1 MQKILSLIAVL
12 CLSLAVNAQPFFEN
26 VAYRG
31 AMGTTNWAGA
41 AWTNWNPQNTN
52 YPTVASPA
60 GRTVV
65 NVSGDISGNVTWTSN
80 QLIVAAGAVHVLD
93 GATLTIEPGCII
105 RGSLASRFTLI
116 VSRGGSINANGTSS
130 NPIVFTSIA
139 EAGQRV
145 RGDWGGVLICGRATT
160 NKSGVAKY
168 EALPSDPLA
177 EYGGSNDN
185 DNSGSMSF
193 VRIEY
198 AGFNYLPNQEINSL
212 TMCAIGKGTSI
223 NNIMTSFGLDDQFEW
238 FGGTSNHKYLIAYA
252 GTDDDFDADQ
262 GYRGN
267 WQFLLGVRNPGVFET
282 GSARSSNGF
291 EIDNNTSFNGTTGSA
306 TGESQNGVQLPSP
319 VTEVLASNVTLVGPI
334 RNGETNSNHSD
345 RFNYAVEL
353 RSASKVSLQNSIITG
368 YFGMTRF
375 VNGGTASTHSTAR
388 WHSEGTCSIANN
400 IYATTSGSD
409 VYTASTNQE
418 ADLNAAAFT
427 PATYLNAGNV
437 RVARNAFT
445 FATAGYTGNPLGDL
459 DQINFASVNY
469 SLTAGSTA
477 TSGASFAGGIF
488 TGKVITTG
496 TPVVSTAVSANNVC
510 SGTSVTFTASVTN
523 AVATSYQWKKNGT
536 NIGSATSATLT
547 TTSYVNGDVF
557 TVLVNNSVTSAGITM
572 VVAGTKTPSVQIL
585 SQDAP
590 TGAVA
595 TLGSVS
601 NPFVVCANQV
611 ADFTAIATNG
621 GATPSYSWSVNSSAV
636 AATKDF
642 AFSQSTPGTY
652 QVAVTMTSSEACASP
667 ASGTSSVY
675 YVSVVDAQTLSIPA
689 FSSNGYTVSNATRV
703 GSTDIF
709 AVCTS
714 SPINVTFTVLPLN
727 AGSNP
732 SFQWQRNGN
741 NVGVNSQTFTIDNF
755 VDGDVFTVTV
765 TSSLS
770 CGGAPVT
777 SPSITLQR
785 NAVPTLTVTNTSEGS
800 PVNTTGS
807 PTVTFTITSST
818 GKFPQGT
825 SFAVTGPQSPSG
837 ITTLSSPDADGV
849 ITYSRVIDATNK
861 SGVYTFSATTPS
873 CAASSVAN
881 STVSILGDLVVSS
894 DATLSAGSYTS
905 ITVLNGATATLG
917 ANTTVANYVVV
928 NNGGTL
934 NFNGFNILGAA
945 TFTANS
951 GSTLRIT
958 DANGITTGA
967 SGNVQSSGTRTFS
980 SGAKYFYSGG
990 VAQITGNGIT
1000 TVNTLRVMNNS
1011 TVTVSSALNVTDKVE
1026 IVSGSLNANALLTL
1040 VSTASKTAIVD
1051 NFSNSWTGTISGT
1064 VNTQRFVSVGE
1075 SPRRFQLAPLAAGAT
1090 IANYGSLA
1098 NVNVYSE
1105 NANNWVA
1112 AISSSA
1118 SVAQGTSVLPL
1129 FSNSQSID
1137 LAGTVTTANTTVNF
1151 VRNAGSYAPFVPKGY
1166 NALGNPFNSP
1176 ISWSL
1181 VAAAN
1186 TNSNGFAWVWNNGQ
1200 YSVINASGVA
1210 TNGGN
1215 NTLAVGQGF
1224 LARRATATGGVTTSF
1239 TIPASARISSATAA
1253 MVRNEATSNIVRI
1266 SVAGGNTSISDEVVV
1281 VANTNNTTSSSDDA
1295 EKLFS
1300 NESDAV
1306 NAYITN
1312 AEGNFTFVNTP
1323 SFEAMGVA
1331 TLTIETKVR
1340 GVYTINPSEVSGFN
1354 GTLMIED
1361 RRTGKVVAFDKPF
1374 TFETAG
1380 GTNRFYIHFTSGN
1393 TSAISKSVD
1402 VFTSNNEVN
1411 VNFASV
1417 ELANATIAVYNTAGQ
1432 VVKTINANGN
1442 TSVSFD
1448 LNKSN
1453 VYVVKVSTPEGVVSR
1468 KIFYSVK

>member
-1 MQKILSLIAVL
+1 MQKILSLIVVL
-12 CLSLAVNAQPFFEN
+12 CLSLAANAQPFFEN

-52 YPTVASPA
+52 YPSVSSPQ

-65 NVSGDISGNVTWTSN
+65 NVSGDISGNVTWTSS

-93 GATLTIEPGCII
+93 GATLTIEPGCVI

-116 VSRGGSINANGTSS
+116 VSRGGRIVANGTAS

-160 NKSGVAKY
+160 NKAGVAKY

-185 DNSGSMSF
+185 DNSGSMSY

-212 TMCAIGKGTSI
+212 TMCAIGKGTQI

-282 GSARSSNGF
+282 GGARSSNGF
-291 EIDNNTSFNGTTGSA
+291 EIDNNTGFNGVTGSA
-306 TGESQNGVQLPSP
+306 TGESVNGAQLPTP
-319 VTEVLASNVTLVGPI
+319 TTEVLASNVTLVGPI
-334 RNGETNSNHSD
+334 RTGETNANHSD
-345 RFNYAVEL
+345 RFNYGLEL
-353 RSASKVSLQNSIITG
+353 RSAAKVSVQNSIITG
-368 YFGMTRF
+368 YFGLTRF
-375 VNGGTASTHSTAR
+375 VNGGAASTHSTAR
-388 WHSEGTCSIANN
+388 WHAEGTSSIANC

-409 VYTASTNQE
+409 VFTASTNQE
-418 ADLNAAAFT
+418 SDLTFNPT
-427 PATYLNAGNV
+427 TYLNANNV

-469 SLTAGSTA
+469 ALAAGSTA
-477 TSGASFAGGIF
+477 TTGASFAGAIF
-488 TGKVITTG
+488 TGKVISAN
-496 TPVVSTAVSANNVC
+496 TPVVTTAVSANNVC
-510 SGTSVTFTASVTN
+510 AGTSVTFTASVTN
-523 AVATSYQWKKNGT
+523 ATATSYQWKKNDI
-536 NIGSATSATLT
+536 NISGETSATLT
-547 TTSYVNGDVF
+547 TSNFANGDVF
-557 TVLVNNSVTSAGITM
+557 TVLVNGSVTSAGITM
-572 VVAGTKTPSVQIL
+572 VVAGTKTPTVQIL

-590 TGAVA
+590 TGAAA
-595 TLGSVS
+595 TLGTAG
-601 NPFVVCANQV
+601 NPFIVCANQV

-621 GATPSYSWSVNSSAV
+621 GTTPSFSWTVNSN
-636 AATKDF
+636 AAASTKDF
-642 AFSQSTPGTY
+642 AFSQATPGTY
-652 QVAVTMTSSEACASP
+652 QVAVVMTSSEGCASP
-667 ASGTSSVY
+667 ATATSATY
-675 YVSVVDAQTLSIPA
+675 YVTVTDAQTVSIPA
-689 FSSNGYTVSNATRV
+689 FSSNGYTVANATRV
-703 GSTDIF
+703 GSTDMF

-714 SPINVTFTVLPLN
+714 GPINVTLTVLPLN

-732 SFQWQRNGN
+732 SFQWKRNGN
-741 NVGVNSQTFTIDNF
+741 NVGVNSQTYTIDNF

-777 SPSITLQR
+777 SPNITLVR
-785 NAVPTLTVTNTSEGS
+785 NSVPTLTVTNSSEGA
-800 PVNTTGS
+800 PVNPGSS

-825 SFAVTGPQSPSG
+825 SFVVGGPQSPAQ
-837 ITTLSSPDADGV
+837 ITTLTAPDADGV
-849 ITYSRVIDATNK
+849 ITYTRVIDANNK
-861 SGVYTFSATTPS
+861 SGVYTFTATTPA

-881 STVSILGDLVVSS
+881 STVSVLGDLVVSS

-917 ANTTVANYVVV
+917 ANTSVSNYVVV

-934 NFNGFNILGAA
+934 NFNGFNITGTA

-958 DANGITTGA
+958 DAAGITSTGA
-967 SGNVQSSGTRTFS
+967 TGNIQSTGTRSFS
-980 SGAKYFYSGG
+980 SSARYFYSGG
-990 VAQITGNGIT
+990 IAQSTGNGVT
-1000 TVNTLRVMNNS
+1000 TANTLRVMNNS

-1026 IVSGSLNANALLTL
+1026 LVSGSLNANGLLTL
-1040 VSTASKTAIVD
+1040 VSTASKTAIID
-1051 NFSNSWTGTISGT
+1051 NFTNSWTGTISGN

-1075 SPRRFQLAPLAAGAT
+1075 TARRFQLAPLAAGAT
-1090 IANYGSLA
+1090 VSTFGSLA
-1098 NVNVYSE
+1098 NVNTYSE
-1105 NANNWVA
+1105 TANNWVA
-1112 AISSSA
+1112 ASSNA
-1118 SVAQGTSVLPL
+1118 SVPQGTSVLPL
-1129 FSNSQSID
+1129 FANSTNVE
-1137 LAGTVTTANTTVNF
+1137 LTGTVTTSNLDVQYTRTS
-1151 VRNAGSYAPFVPKGY
+1151 GSYAPFVPKGY
-1166 NALGNPFNSP
+1166 NALGNPYNAP
-1176 ISWSL
+1176 VSWSAL
-1181 VAAAN
+1181 AAAN
-1186 TNSNGFAWVWNNGQ
+1186 NSRTTGSNGFAWVWNNGQ
-1200 YSVINASGVA
+1200 YAVINNAGVA
-1210 TNGGN
+1210 TNGGS
-1215 NTLAVGQGF
+1215 NTIAVGQGF
-1224 LARRATATGGVTTSF
+1224 LVRRASGALLNTNF
-1239 TIPASARISSATAA
+1239 TFLASARVSSTTNTFIRNTANNA
-1253 MVRNEATSNIVRI
+1253 IVRI
-1266 SVAGGNTSISDEVVV
+1266 NVSGANTTISDEVVV
-1281 VANTNNTTSSSDDA
+1281 SADVNASATSEDDA

-1300 NESDAV
+1300 NEETAV
-1306 NAYITN
+1306 NAFISN
-1312 AEGNFTFVNTP
+1312 NEGNFSFVTTP
-1323 SFEAMGVA
+1323 AFENMGVA
-1331 TLTIETKVR
+1331 TLNVVTKVA
-1340 GVYTINPSEVSGFN
+1340 GVYTINPVEINGFN

-1361 RRTGKVVAFDKPF
+1361 RTSGKMVEFNKPF
-1374 TFETAG
+1374 TFNSNG
-1380 GTNRFYIHFTSGN
+1380 GTSRFYIHFTSGN

-1402 VFTSNNEVN
+1402 VFTTNNEVN
-1411 VNFASV
+1411 VNFATV
-1417 ELANATIAVYNTAGQ
+1417 ELANATINVYNTAGQ
-1432 VVKTINANGN
+1432 VVKTVNANGN